1 MIGFSIAFYY
11 LYGILLPFI
20 LGMLLAFS
28 AKPIITRIQKIV
40 KNKGLAT
47 TIFLG
52 INTGII
58 ILFFV
63 FFTNYINR
71 DFKRLNQSFAFLTTK
86 NQENLN
92 KTTYKIKEY
101 INNLYDIEQGKDLL
115 KYKSDSI
122 INKIKN
128 IDYSKLDTESIKT
141 SFEKVTSIFQN
152 KKTSFV

>member
-1 MIGFSIAFYY
+1 MKKRKAILLMIGFSIAFYY

-63 FFTNYINR
+63 FFTNYIKLPIAPNVNIKPTVLF
-71 DFKRLNQSFAFLTTK
+71 DLKIFKGIFLLKSF
-86 NQENLN
+86 
-92 KTTYKIKEY
+92 
-101 INNLYDIEQGKDLL
+101 NLYI
-115 KYKSDSI
+115 
-122 INKIKN
+122 
-128 IDYSKLDTESIKT
+128 
-141 SFEKVTSIFQN
+141 
-152 KKTSFV
+152 